1 MRIKTI
7 QRNAN
12 NVIRIMKKGEQMKQ
26 SIINTDINALI
37 KLLKDVE
44 REIEERE

>member
-26 SIINTDINALI
+26 SIINTDINALV

>member
-37 KLLKDVE
+37 KLFKDIE